1 MPKTVVVS
9 YGSRYGGT
17 VMSKELFEYMGV
29 HLAPEEIQQR
39 IAEQR
44 ARFERA
50 LVRERLE
57 RNIAEMCERVGLVE

>member
-1 MPKTVVVS
+1 
-9 YGSRYGGT
+9 
-17 VMSKELFEYMGV
+17 MSKELFEYMGV